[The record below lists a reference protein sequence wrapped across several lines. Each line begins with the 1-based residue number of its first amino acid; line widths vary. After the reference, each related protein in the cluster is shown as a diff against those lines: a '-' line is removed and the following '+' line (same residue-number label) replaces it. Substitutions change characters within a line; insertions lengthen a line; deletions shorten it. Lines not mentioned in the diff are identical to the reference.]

1 MNGMIQDEQTRLDD
15 QNPMDDDPPPSRLT
29 PTERRLL
36 DVLRQ
41 NPGRVFSRAELVAR
55 VIPNAGVT
63 ERTIDVHIRALRKK
77 LGGEARIR
85 TLWRQ
90 GYAWAE
96 GPQPPLGEP
105 EPPPG
110 G

>member
-1 MNGMIQDEQTRLDD
+1 MNGMIQDELVRVEGGGE
-15 QNPMDDDPPPSRLT
+15 PPSRLT

-55 VIPNAGVT
+55 VIPHTGVT

-77 LGGEARIR
+77 LGAESRIR

-90 GYAWAE
+90 GYSWAE
-96 GPQPPLGEP
+96 GP

-110 G
+110 ETESPAGGD